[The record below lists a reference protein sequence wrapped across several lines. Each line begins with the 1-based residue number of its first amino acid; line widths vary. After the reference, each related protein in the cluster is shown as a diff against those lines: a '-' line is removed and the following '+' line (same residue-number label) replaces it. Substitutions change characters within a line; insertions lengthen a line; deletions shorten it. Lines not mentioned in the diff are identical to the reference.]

1 MVDTRPGN
9 EGLPASKYWAE
20 RDNAI
25 FAVMPAD
32 YVVVFC
38 SAQCSLDWTTEQRSK
53 EKSPP
58 SSNNNSKSKG
68 KSKG

>member
-1 MVDTRPGN
+1 MWRCIVCESLVMVDTRPGN

-32 YVVVFC
+32 CVKVFC
-38 SAQCSLDWTTEQRSK
+38 SAQCSLDWTTEQRNK
-53 EKSPP
+53 ETLLK
-58 SSNNNSKSKG
+58 
-68 KSKG
+68 